1 MITLYLIV
9 LAVLT
14 LYSYALIDPNLTLV
28 NSSFWTYFRNQMVYL
43 GYYQRQWSWFIYLGL
58 VIGLF
63 IFSYRLSVRRKNYSS
78 LKIAL
83 LTGVT
88 LLFSYP
94 FLSHDFFNYIFDAK
108 IVTHYF
114 KNPYFY
120 KPMDFPTDPWLRF
133 MHWTHRTYPYGPTF
147 LLITLIPSFLAM
159 GKLILN
165 FLFFKITWFIFYFL
179 AVYYL
184 NKLNKKWA
192 MIFATHPLVI
202 IEGLVNTHNDLIAAT
217 IAILGIY
224 FLVKNKNLIARSLL
238 LFSGGIKYTTL
249 PLIILS
255 KKIKQFNNLAI
266 SAIFFILFYLSIFR
280 EIQPWYFLIL
290 FAFLPFYEELI
301 NRLNI
306 FFAGLLLSYYPY
318 IRLGGWDSVEKLSLK
333 HIIIVGSLIIN
344 FIYYFWAKMKH
355 EKTINQHI
363 L

>member
-1 MITLYLIV
+1 MIILYLIF

-58 VIGLF
+58 IIGLF
-63 IFSYRLSVRRKNYSS
+63 IFSYRLLVRRKNYSS

-159 GKLILN
+159 GKFILN
-165 FLFFKITWFIFYFL
+165 FLFFKLTWFIFYFL

-192 MIFATHPLVI
+192 IIFATHPLVI
-202 IEGLVNTHNDLIAAT
+202 IEGLINLHNDLIAVSL
-217 IAILGIY
+217 AIIGLY
-224 FLVKNKNLIARSLL
+224 YLFRKKNLSARLL
-238 LFSGGIKYTTL
+238 LLLSGGIKYITIPLVFIKKNSLITKLIFISTL
-249 PLIILS
+249 LILG
-255 KKIKQFNNLAI
+255 
-266 SAIFFILFYLSIFR
+266 YLSFFR

-301 NRLNI
+301 GRLNI

-318 IRLGGWDSVEKLSLK
+318 IRLGGWESVEKLSLK

>member
-1 MITLYLIV
+1 MITLYLIF
-9 LAVLT
+9 LALLT

-28 NSSFWTYFRNQMVYL
+28 NSSLWTYFRNQMVYL

-63 IFSYRLSVRRKNYSS
+63 IFSYRLSVKRKNYSS

-159 GKLILN
+159 EKFILN
-165 FLFFKITWFIFYFL
+165 FFFFKLTWFIFYFL

-192 MIFATHPLVI
+192 IIFATHPLVI
-202 IEGLVNTHNDLIAAT
+202 IEGLINLHNDLIAVSL
-217 IAILGIY
+217 AIIGLY
-224 FLVKNKNLIARSLL
+224 YLFRKKNLTARLL
-238 LFSGGIKYTTL
+238 LLLSGGIKYITIPLVFIKKNSLTTK
-249 PLIILS
+249 LIFIFTLLILG
-255 KKIKQFNNLAI
+255 
-266 SAIFFILFYLSIFR
+266 YLSLFR

-301 NRLNI
+301 NRLNV
-306 FFAGLLLSYYPY
+306 FFAGILLSYYPY

-344 FIYYFWAKMKH
+344 FIYYFWAKFKN
-355 EKTINQHI
+355 EKAINQHI